1 LVAAALVLALAL
13 LSAAQAQPA
22 PGAQIRGGF
31 RLPGFDA
38 QNRTNFML
46 TGLEATPLANGQFQI
61 KQARLET
68 YKTDGRLDFIV
79 EMPECTYDT
88 RQRVAF
94 SSGKLDARTGDGRLA
109 ISGEGFAW
117 HQPESRLVI
126 SNRVQTVIQN
136 RTSSASA
143 PRP

>member
-1 LVAAALVLALAL
+1 M
-13 LSAAQAQPA
+13 
-22 PGAQIRGGF
+22 QIRGGF

-46 TGLEATPLANGQFQI
+46 TGLEAMPLANGQFQI

-68 YKTDGRLDFIV
+68 YKPDGRLDIV
-79 EMPECTYDT
+79 AEMPDCTYDT
-88 RQRVAF
+88 RQRIAF
-94 SSGKLDARTGDGRLA
+94 SSGRLEARTGDSRLA

-126 SNRVQTVIQN
+126 SNRVRTVIRN
-136 RTSSASA
+136 PTSTKSVSL
-143 PRP
+143 P